1 MIYNKNK
8 RRFIYKTECDNIIIY
23 RNITKSIWPIMS
35 DKMGERL
42 RRFSKISPSM
52 GNAQF
57 GYSICPKSDDEFS
70 TPLPKTLAIPLSAIQ
85 TTPQR
90 HGKITGYKDG
100 SYICYNCCWLQ

>member
-1 MIYNKNK
+1 
-8 RRFIYKTECDNIIIY
+8 
-23 RNITKSIWPIMS
+23 
-35 DKMGERL
+35 MGERL

-57 GYSICPKSDDEFS
+57 GYSVCPKSDEEFS

-90 HGKITGYKDG
+90 LGKMTGYKDG
-100 SYICYNCCWLQ
+100 SYKFYSRGTCIKSICCCWYNGK